1 MDALI
6 LAVIVGVVVLCL
18 LVLLIVAAIKVFF
31 AILSFVLVIA
41 GFLIL
46 GWVVV

>member
-1 MDALI
+1 MESLF

-18 LVLLIVAAIKVFF
+18 LILLIVAAIKVFF
-31 AILSFVLVIA
+31 AVLSFVLVIA

-46 GWVVV
+46 GWVVI